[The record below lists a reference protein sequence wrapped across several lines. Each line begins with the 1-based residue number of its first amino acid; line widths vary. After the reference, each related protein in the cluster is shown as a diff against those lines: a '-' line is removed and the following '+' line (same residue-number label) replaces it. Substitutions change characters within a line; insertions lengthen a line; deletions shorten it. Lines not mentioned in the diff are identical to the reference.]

1 MIQLLFFIIFAI
13 ALLAGFLVLGFKG
26 SPRTA
31 PDSSV
36 VSAVGQMVR
45 LEGLA
50 FPNAAVL
57 LDESEYQL
65 LCSNPYLQEVAKRL
79 RHERQELAIAWIS
92 LLQADLK
99 TLWRF
104 HRFLIHRGAPTQLR
118 EEIEILQTYI
128 LSVIL
133 LSVLKALIRT
143 GGPFALSRAAR
154 RARRLVDNMSDAAA
168 NSLGRIPQTG
178 WPELERSWASAA

>member
-1 MIQLLFFIIFAI
+1 MIELFLFVIIGIILF
-13 ALLAGFLVLGFKG
+13 AGFLVLGFKG

-50 FPNAAVL
+50 FPNAPVL

-65 LCSNPYLQEVAKRL
+65 LCSNPYLHEVAKRF
-79 RHERQELAIAWIS
+79 RRERQELAIAWIS

-104 HRFLIHRGAPTQLR
+104 HRFLISRGAPSQFR

-143 GGPFALSRAAR
+143 SGPFALSRAAR

-168 NSLGRIPQTG
+168 NSLGRIPPTG